1 MRVDGGISG
10 PWLPGVIRN
19 AGEQRTQALRNGRVG
34 DDGIA
39 HTGIGQPRQHRHLHR
54 RHDLAGL
61 GTDHR
66 KAEDAVVAC
75 PDEPLPPPKVYVP
88 PRATAARR
96 RRAGR

>member
-1 MRVDGGISG
+1 MRED
-10 PWLPGVIRN
+10 
-19 AGEQRTQALRNGRVG
+19 RV
-34 DDGIA
+34 A
-39 HTGIGQPRQHRHLHR
+39 QPRIGQVGEHGGLHDG
-54 RHDLAGL
+54 HDFAGL
-61 GTDHR
+61 GADHR